1 MTVANVIDDAHQL
14 IESRLAEIKTEAD
27 RLHRALENLRDGTTP
42 TARSPRRAASA
53 PSKVKR
59 RAGGKH
65 KARGRAASGQR
76 REELLAAI
84 KADPGARPSELAKT
98 IGIKPAQVHA
108 LITKARAEKL
118 IVKKGK
124 GYALKG

>member
-1 MTVANVIDDAHQL
+1 MTVSNVIDDAHRL

-27 RLHRALENLRDGTTP
+27 RLHRALESLRDGTTP
-42 TARSPRRAASA
+42 TARSPRRAASV
-53 PSKVKR
+53 PSKVR
-59 RAGGKH
+59 RRVSGKP
-65 KARGRAASGQR
+65 KSRGRAARGQR
-76 REELLAAI
+76 REELLTAI

>member
-1 MTVANVIDDAHQL
+1 VPW
-14 IESRLAEIKTEAD
+14 ESPGE
-27 RLHRALENLRDGTTP
+27 GTTP
-42 TARSPRRAASA
+42 DRRRAGRSPRRSASV
-53 PSKVKR
+53 PSKPKR
-59 RAGGKH
+59 RAGRRP
-65 KARGRAASGQR
+65 KAGRRAARGQR

-84 KADPGARPSELAKT
+84 RADPGARPSELAKA
-98 IGIKPAQVHA
+98 IGIKPTQVHG